1 MRRKIALLMVMV
13 MTALT
18 LGACGKK
25 AEDEQITLTL
35 WHSFGST
42 VSQDV
47 IDDFIEIYEKEHPNI
62 KIVQETAQIEE
73 YQFRKLKVAVANNSQ
88 GDIFLS
94 YGGGYSQSIV
104 DAGAALP
111 LNDYLEADNTYD
123 RLQSGVLDYFTYDGE
138 VYGLPIKKWAGVLYC
153 NRELFEQADLEYPQT
168 WDELLN
174 CVKVF
179 REQGITPMT
188 LGGKDGWHIG
198 MYQNALAVRT
208 GGAEYCNKAIVG
220 EESLDTEAVVKSAEL
235 LKELVDA
242 GAFSEGV
249 MALSADEAQMEFF
262 MGKVP
267 MYYSGSWTAAD
278 CENPE
283 NLIQGKIDVVP
294 LPTVEGGLGDETQF
308 CGGAIDCY
316 MINSKTEHPD
326 EAVAFALALTEY
338 QSNEGYKLGD
348 GVTAWKSD
356 IDDSEV
362 NPVLVEINKLTDNA
376 TGYVL
381 AWDTFLQGTAIDAHY
396 NLLQELVGGTITPE
410 EFAKK
415 MQEANE
421 VALAEAAGAAAD
433 AEAAADTE

>member
-1 MRRKIALLMVMV
+1 MKRKTALLMTVVMMV
-13 MTALT
+13 LALA
-18 LGACGKK
+18 GCGKEK
-25 AEDEQITLTL
+25 EEDITLTL

-47 IDDFIEIYEKEHPNI
+47 IDNFIAIYEEEHPGI

-111 LNDYLEADNTYD
+111 LGDYLEADKTYD
-123 RLQSGVLDYFTYDGE
+123 RMQSGVLEYFTYGDE

-153 NRELFEQADLEYPQT
+153 NRELFEQAGLSYPTT

-179 REQGITPMT
+179 REQDITPMA

-208 GGAEYCNKAIVG
+208 GGADYCNKAIVG
-220 EESLDTEAVVKSAEL
+220 EDTLNTEAIVKSAEL
-235 LKELVDA
+235 LKELVDT
-242 GAFSEGV
+242 GAFAEGV
-249 MALSADEAQMEFF
+249 MALSADEAQMEFY

-294 LPTVEGGLGDETQF
+294 MPAVDGQKGDVTQF
-308 CGGAIDCY
+308 SGGAIDCY

-326 EAVAFALALTEY
+326 EAVAFAIALTEY

-348 GVTAWKSD
+348 GVTAWKSE

-362 NPVLVEINKLTDNA
+362 NPVLVEINKLTDSA

-410 EFAKK
+410 EFAAK

-421 VALAEAAGAAAD
+421 QAIAEN
-433 AEAAADTE
+433 AETE

>member
-1 MRRKIALLMVMV
+1 MKRRAGFFAAVVMAVLLL
-13 MTALT
+13 A
-18 LGACGKK
+18 GCGK
-25 AEDEQITLTL
+25 ADEEQVKLTL

-47 IDDFIEIYEKEHPNI
+47 IDKFIQIYEEEHPNI
-62 KIVQETAQIEE
+62 KIAQETAQIEE
-73 YQFRKLKVAVANNSQ
+73 YQFRKLKVAVSNNSQ

-111 LNDYLEADNTYD
+111 LGKYLEADQTYERMQD
-123 RLQSGVLDYFTYDGE
+123 GVLEYFTYGDE

-153 NRELFEQADLEYPQT
+153 NSELFEQVGLEYPAT
-168 WDELLN
+168 WDELMN

-179 REQGITPMT
+179 RENDITPMA

-208 GGAEYCNKAIVG
+208 GGADYCNKAIVG
-220 EESLDTEAVVKSAEL
+220 EDTFDTEPIIKSAQL
-235 LKELVDA
+235 LRDLVDA
-242 GAFSEGV
+242 EAFSQGV

-262 MGKVP
+262 MGKIP
-267 MYYSGSWTAAD
+267 MYYSGSWTSAD

-294 LPTVEGGLGDETQF
+294 MPTVQEGLGDETQF
-308 CGGAIDCY
+308 LGGAIDCY
-316 MINSKTEHPD
+316 MINSKTKYPD
-326 EAVAFALALTEY
+326 EAVAFAIALTEY

-348 GVTAWKSD
+348 GVTAWKSE

-362 NPVLVEINKLTDNA
+362 NPVLVEINKLTNTS

-396 NLLQELVGGTITPE
+396 NLLQEVVGGTISPE
-410 EFAKK
+410 EFAEK
-415 MQEANE
+415 MQEENAK
-421 VALAEAAGAAAD
+421 ALAEAA
-433 AEAAADTE
+433 E

>member
-1 MRRKIALLMVMV
+1 MKRT
-13 MTALT
+13 TALILATVMMVLT
-18 LGACGKK
+18 LAGCGQKK
-25 AEDEQITLTL
+25 EEEITLTL
-35 WHSFGST
+35 WHSFGSGA
-42 VSQDV
+42 SQGV
-47 IDDFIEIYEKEHPNI
+47 IDDFIKIYEEEHPGI

-111 LNDYLEADNTYD
+111 LGKYLEADKTYE
-123 RLQSGVLDYFTYDGE
+123 RMQEGVLEYFTYGDE
-138 VYGLPIKKWAGVLYC
+138 VYGLPIKKWAGVLFC
-153 NRELFEQADLEYPQT
+153 NAELFAQAGLSYPTT

-179 REQGITPMT
+179 REDGITPMT

-220 EESLDTEAVVKSAEL
+220 ADTLDTEAIVRSAEL

-242 GAFSEGV
+242 QAFSEGV

-262 MGKVP
+262 MGKIP

-278 CENPE
+278 CENDE

-294 LPTVEGGLGDETQF
+294 MPTVDGGLGDETQF
-308 CGGAIDCY
+308 LGGAIDCY
-316 MINSKTEHPD
+316 MVNSKTEHPD
-326 EAVAFALALTEY
+326 EAAAFAIALTEY

-356 IDDSEV
+356 IDESEV
-362 NPVLVEINKLTDNA
+362 NPVLVKINELTDKG

-396 NLLQELVGGTITPE
+396 NLLQELVGGVVTPE
-410 EFAKK
+410 EFAKR
-415 MQEANE
+415 MQEENE
-421 VALAEAAGAAAD
+421 KALAEAAET
-433 AEAAADTE
+433 AE

>member
-1 MRRKIALLMVMV
+1 MWRKVAVLLTVGFMVL
-13 MTALT
+13 ALT
-18 LGACGKK
+18 ACGKRGDDK
-25 AEDEQITLTL
+25 ITLTL
-35 WHSFGST
+35 WHSFVSG

-47 IDDFIEIYEKEHPNI
+47 IEDFIEIYEEEHPNI
-62 KIVQETAQIEE
+62 KIVQETAQVEE

-111 LNDYLEADNTYD
+111 LNDYLEADKTYD
-123 RLQSGVLDYFTYDGE
+123 RMQSGVLEYFTYGDK

-153 NRELFEQADLEYPQT
+153 NSELFEQAGLTYPQT
-168 WDELLN
+168 WEQLLN

-179 REQGITPMT
+179 REKGITPMA

-208 GGAEYCNKAIVG
+208 GGVDYCNKAIVG
-220 EESLDTEAVVKSAEL
+220 EDTLNTEAIVKSAKLLREL
-235 LKELVDA
+235 ADA

-249 MALSADEAQMEFF
+249 MALSADEAQMEFYI
-262 MGKVP
+262 GKVP
-267 MYYSGSWTAAD
+267 MYFSGSWTAAE

-294 LPTVEGGLGDETQF
+294 MPTVEGGLGGATEF
-308 CGGAIDCY
+308 SGGAIDCY
-316 MINSKTEHPD
+316 MINSKTEHPE
-326 EAVAFALALTEY
+326 EAVAFAIALTEY

-348 GVTAWKSD
+348 GVTAWKSEL
-356 IDDSEV
+356 DDSEV
-362 NPVLVEINKLTDNA
+362 NPVLVEINKLTDSA

-396 NLLQELVGGTITPE
+396 NLLQELLGGSITPE
-410 EFAKK
+410 QFAEK

-421 VALAEAAGAAAD
+421 QALAEAAK
-433 AEAAADTE
+433 AEE

>member
-1 MRRKIALLMVMV
+1 MA
-13 MTALT
+13 ALT
-18 LGACGKK
+18 LAGCGKK
-25 AEDEQITLTL
+25 EEEQITLTL
-35 WHSFGST
+35 WHSFGSG
-42 VSQDV
+42 VSQGV
-47 IDDFIEIYEKEHPNI
+47 IDEFIKIYEEEHPNI

-111 LNDYLEADNTYD
+111 LGKYLEADNTYE
-123 RLQSGVLDYFTYDGE
+123 RMQEGVLEYFTYGDE

-153 NRELFEQADLEYPQT
+153 NSELFEQAGLSYPTT

-174 CVKVF
+174 CVKAF
-179 REQGITPMT
+179 RENGITPMT

-208 GGAEYCNKAIVG
+208 GGAEYCNRAIVG
-220 EESLDTEAVVKSAEL
+220 EDTLDTEAIVQSAEL

-242 GAFSEGV
+242 QAFSEGV

-262 MGKVP
+262 MGKIP

-294 LPTVEGGLGDETQF
+294 MPTVNGGLGDETQF
-308 CGGAIDCY
+308 LGGAIDCY
-316 MINSKTEHPD
+316 MVNAKTEHQD
-326 EAVAFALALTEY
+326 EAAAFAIALTEY

-356 IDDSEV
+356 IDESEV
-362 NPVLVEINKLTDNA
+362 NPVLVKINELTDKG

-396 NLLQELVGGTITPE
+396 NLLQELVGGAVTPE
-410 EFAKK
+410 EFAKR
-415 MQEANE
+415 MQEENAK
-421 VALAEAAGAAAD
+421 ALAEAAETAD
-433 AEAAADTE
+433 

>member
-1 MRRKIALLMVMV
+1 MKRITALILAMVMA
-13 MTALT
+13 ALT
-18 LGACGKK
+18 LAGCGKK
-25 AEDEQITLTL
+25 EEEQITLTL
-35 WHSFGST
+35 WHSFGSG
-42 VSQDV
+42 VSQGV
-47 IDDFIEIYEKEHPNI
+47 IDEFIKIYEEEHPNI

-111 LNDYLEADNTYD
+111 LGKYLEADNTYE
-123 RLQSGVLDYFTYDGE
+123 RMQEGVLEYFTYGDV

-153 NRELFEQADLEYPQT
+153 NSELFEQAGLSYPTT

-179 REQGITPMT
+179 RENGITPMT

-208 GGAEYCNKAIVG
+208 GGAEYCNRAIVG
-220 EESLDTEAVVKSAEL
+220 EDTLDTEAIVQSAKL

-242 GAFSEGV
+242 QAFSEGV

-262 MGKVP
+262 MGKIP

-294 LPTVEGGLGDETQF
+294 MPVVDGGLGDATQF
-308 CGGAIDCY
+308 LGGAIDCY
-316 MINSKTEHPD
+316 MVNAKTEHPD
-326 EAVAFALALTEY
+326 EAAAFAIALTEY

-356 IDDSEV
+356 IDESEV
-362 NPVLVEINKLTDNA
+362 NPVLVKINELTDKG

-396 NLLQELVGGTITPE
+396 NLLQELVGGAVTPE
-410 EFAKK
+410 EFAKR
-415 MQEANE
+415 MQEENAK
-421 VALAEAAGAAAD
+421 ALAEASETAD
-433 AEAAADTE
+433 

>member
-1 MRRKIALLMVMV
+1 MKRKTALLMTVVMMV
-13 MTALT
+13 LALA
-18 LGACGKK
+18 GCGKAK
-25 AEDEQITLTL
+25 EEEITLTL

-47 IDDFIEIYEKEHPNI
+47 IDDFIEIYQEEHPGI

-111 LNDYLEADNTYD
+111 LDAYLEADKTYD
-123 RLQSGVLDYFTYDGE
+123 RMQSGVLEYFTYGDE

-153 NRELFEQADLEYPQT
+153 NRELFEQAGLSYPTT

-179 REQGITPMT
+179 REQDITPMA

-208 GGAEYCNKAIVG
+208 GGADYCNKAIVG
-220 EESLDTEAVVKSAEL
+220 EDTLNTEAVVKSAEL
-235 LKELVDA
+235 LKKLVDA
-242 GAFSEGV
+242 GAFAEGV
-249 MALSADEAQMEFF
+249 MALSADEAQMEFY

-294 LPTVEGGLGDETQF
+294 MPAVDGGAGDVTQF
-308 CGGAIDCY
+308 SGGAIDCY
-316 MINSKTEHPD
+316 MINAKTEHPD
-326 EAVAFALALTEY
+326 EAVAFAIALTEY

-348 GVTAWKSD
+348 GVTAWKSE

-362 NPVLVEINKLTDNA
+362 NPVLVEINKLTDSA

-381 AWDTFLQGTAIDAHY
+381 AWDTFLQGTAIEAHY
-396 NLLQELVGGTITPE
+396 SLLQEVVGGTITPE
-410 EFAKK
+410 EFAQK

-421 VALAEAAGAAAD
+421 QALAETQGA
-433 AEAAADTE
+433 E